1 MEEKLM
7 VEQWV
12 AEEFTSL
19 DLGDVRLNRRV
30 KQFVSQASG
39 IGSSNPDRCRSA
51 SSLKALYR
59 MTDNPK
65 VDVGKLFEAHNEA
78 SIERCS
84 SQSLVYLVQDTT
96 EVDLTKPQ
104 SEIAGVGSIGA
115 GKRRG
120 FYFHP
125 SLAVSESGIP
135 LGQVDQFIW
144 TRDPKSL
151 QLTAKERAAE
161 RQRSCFEEKESARW
175 LEILQSNEQLA
186 RSLPQT
192 HFISIADSEADI
204 FELFCECSTFPENF
218 DLIIRGFRQHNIV
231 SAIDTATGQPI
242 DASSVDQAMKLATNR
257 FTREISVGTRPAPET
272 PDDKKRVRKQA
283 RTARETVLTIS
294 TATATLAGPRRPRA
308 GRLPNATVNVVML
321 LEENPPA
328 DEPPIRWVLYTT
340 LPIATEAEVT
350 TVIDGYCQRWSIE
363 LYFMTLKSGLKIED
377 MKYKTLPRYL
387 NAFAMLAVVAWRVEY
402 LKNAARVEPNAPC
415 SEYFTDEQWVPIM
428 LFQTQKPVN
437 KSEPPTIAQFIKT
450 MAILGGYI
458 NKRSQGPPGS
468 KTIWRGMAR
477 FETIVQAFAAFKQ
490 LTCGV

>member
-1 MEEKLM
+1 M
-7 VEQWV
+7 VERWV

-19 DLGDVRLNRRV
+19 DLGDARLNRRV
-30 KQFVSQASG
+30 MQFVSQASG
-39 IGSSNPDRCRSA
+39 IGASNPDRCRSPG
-51 SSLKALYR
+51 SLKALYR

-65 VDVGKLFEAHNEA
+65 VDVGKLFESHNDA
-78 SIERCS
+78 SIKRCS
-84 SQSLVYLVQDTT
+84 EQSLVYLVQDTT

-104 SEIAGVGSIGA
+104 SEIAGAGLIGS

-125 SLAVSESGIP
+125 SFAVSESGIP

-151 QLTAKERAAE
+151 QLTTKERAAE

-192 HFISIADSEADI
+192 QFISIADSEADI

-218 DLIIRGFRQHNIV
+218 DLIVRGFRQHNIV

-242 DASSVDQAMKLATNR
+242 DAPSVEQAMKLAMNR
-257 FTREISVGTRPAPET
+257 FTREVSVGARPIPET
-272 PDDKKRVRKQA
+272 PDDKKRVRRQA
-283 RTARETVLTIS
+283 RTARDTVLTIS

-308 GRLPNATVNVVML
+308 GHLPDATVNVVML

-328 DEPPIRWVLYTT
+328 DESPIHWVLYTT
-340 LPIATEAEVT
+340 LPIATETEVMA
-350 TVIDGYCQRWSIE
+350 VIDGYCQRWSIE

-377 MKYKTLPRYL
+377 MKYRTLPRYL
-387 NAFAMLAVVAWRVEY
+387 NAFAMLAVVAWRVEH
-402 LKNAARVEPNAPC
+402 LKKAARIDPDAPC
-415 SEYFTDEQWVPIM
+415 SKYFTDEQWIPIM
-428 LFQTQKPVN
+428 MFQTQETVDR
-437 KSEPPTIAQFIKT
+437 SEPPTMAEFIKT
-450 MAILGGYI
+450 IAMLGGYI
-458 NKRSQGPPGS
+458 NKASQGPPGS

-490 LTCGV
+490 FTCGV